1 MFTRPARLR
10 SIAIFHLH
18 MGGPD
23 ADAIEWRALM
33 SPRFEGRLKAMGA
46 RFVDS
51 ALDADVM
58 VVTGL
63 LLISTLD
70 DVLAEVAG
78 LPVPSVL
85 VAAGDNAISG
95 GQWARL
101 EMPGLDPHPLSH
113 YADVQISVPG
123 DPPTPQ
129 ALIAAVAAA
138 AEVMARPDEKLS
150 GWTEDEPPI

>member
-1 MFTRPARLR
+1 MFTRSATLR
-10 SIAIFHLH
+10 STAIYHLH

-33 SPRFEGRLKAMGA
+33 SPRFEGRLKGMGM

-63 LLISTLD
+63 LLSATLD

-78 LPVPSVL
+78 LPTPAVL
-85 VAAGDNAISG
+85 VAAGDNAING

-101 EMPGLDPHPLSH
+101 EMPGLDAHPLSH
-113 YADVQISVPG
+113 YADVQITVPG

-129 ALIAAVAAA
+129 ALIAALAAA
-138 AEVMARPDEKLS
+138 AELIARPDEKLRS
-150 GWTEDEPPI
+150 WTEDED

>member
-1 MFTRPARLR
+1 MFTRSATLR
-10 SIAIFHLH
+10 STAIYHLH

-33 SPRFEGRLKAMGA
+33 SPRFEGRLKGMGM

-63 LLISTLD
+63 LLSATLD

-78 LPVPSVL
+78 LPTPAVL
-85 VAAGDNAISG
+85 VAAGDNAING
-95 GQWARL
+95 GQWTRL
-101 EMPGLDPHPLSH
+101 EMPGLDAHPLSH
-113 YADVQISVPG
+113 YADVQITVPG
-123 DPPTPQ
+123 DPPTSQ
-129 ALIAAVAAA
+129 ALIAALAAA
-138 AEVMARPDEKLS
+138 AELIARPDEKLRS
-150 GWTEDEPPI
+150 WTEDED

>member
-10 SIAIFHLH
+10 SIAIYHLH

-23 ADAIEWRALM
+23 ADAVEWRALM
-33 SPRFEGRLKAMGA
+33 SPRFEGRLKGMGA

-63 LLISTLD
+63 LLTASMD
-70 DVLAEVAG
+70 DVLAEIAG
-78 LPVPSVL
+78 LPTPSVL
-85 VAAGDNAISG
+85 VAAGDNAING

-101 EMPGLDPHPLSH
+101 EMPGLDAHHLQH
-113 YADVQISVPG
+113 YAEVQITVPG

-129 ALIAAVAAA
+129 ALIAALAAA
-138 AEVMARPDEKLS
+138 AELMARPDEKLS
-150 GWTEDEPPI
+150 SWSEDED

>member
-1 MFTRPARLR
+1 
-10 SIAIFHLH
+10 

-33 SPRFEGRLKAMGA
+33 SPRFEGRLTSMGV
-46 RFVDS
+46 RFVDT

-63 LLISTLD
+63 LLSATVD
-70 DVLAEVAG
+70 DVLAQIAG
-78 LPVPSVL
+78 LPQPSVL

-101 EMPGLDPHPLSH
+101 EMPGLDPHPLSY
-113 YADVQISVPG
+113 YADVQIDVPG

-129 ALIAAVAAA
+129 ALIAALAAA
-138 AEVMARPDEKLS
+138 ADLMARPDEKL
-150 GWTEDEPPI
+150 GRWTED

>member
-1 MFTRPARLR
+1 
-10 SIAIFHLH
+10 

-33 SPRFEGRLKAMGA
+33 SPRFEGRLKGMGV
-46 RFVDS
+46 RFVES

-63 LLISTLD
+63 LLSATLD
-70 DVLAEVAG
+70 DVLAEIAG
-78 LPVPSVL
+78 LPTPAVL
-85 VAAGDNAISG
+85 VAAGDNAING

-101 EMPGLDPHPLSH
+101 EMPGLDAHPLSH
-113 YADVQISVPG
+113 YADVQITVPG

-129 ALIAAVAAA
+129 ALIAALAAA
-138 AEVMARPDEKLS
+138 AELIARPDEKLS
-150 GWTEDEPPI
+150 GWTEDED

>member
-1 MFTRPARLR
+1 MFTRSATLR
-10 SIAIFHLH
+10 STAIYHLH

-33 SPRFEGRLKAMGA
+33 SPRFEGRLKGMGV

-63 LLISTLD
+63 LLSATLD

-78 LPVPSVL
+78 LPTPAVL
-85 VAAGDNAISG
+85 VAAGDNAING
-95 GQWARL
+95 GHWARL
-101 EMPGLDPHPLSH
+101 EMPGLDAHPLSH
-113 YADVQISVPG
+113 YADVQITVPG
-123 DPPTPQ
+123 DPPTSQ
-129 ALIAAVAAA
+129 ALIAALAAA
-138 AEVMARPDEKLS
+138 AELIARPDEKLRS
-150 GWTEDEPPI
+150 WTEDED

>member
-1 MFTRPARLR
+1 
-10 SIAIFHLH
+10 

-23 ADAIEWRALM
+23 ADALEWRALQ
-33 SPRFEGRLKAMGA
+33 SPRFEGRLKSMGV

-63 LLISTLD
+63 LLAATVD
-70 DVLAEVAG
+70 DVLAEIAG
-78 LPVPSVL
+78 LPQPSVL

-101 EMPGLDPHPLSH
+101 DMPGLDPHGLSH
-113 YADVQISVPG
+113 YAEVHITVPG

-129 ALIAAVAAA
+129 ALLAAIAAAT
-138 AEVMARPDEKLS
+138 ELMARPDDRLS
-150 GWTEDEPPI
+150 TWTED